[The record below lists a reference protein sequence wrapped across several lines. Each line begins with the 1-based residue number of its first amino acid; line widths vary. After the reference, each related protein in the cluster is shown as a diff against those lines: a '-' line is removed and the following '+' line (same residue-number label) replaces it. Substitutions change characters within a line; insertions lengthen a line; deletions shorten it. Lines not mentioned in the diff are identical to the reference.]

1 MAQSTEHCFYA
12 LTEQTTSTIS
22 LNKKNSKHFGNIS
35 PKFMDLPC
43 LSFSSQNH
51 STSCHQLSSLG
62 RIPLWKSY
70 FCPMPLI
77 NSSLNPFAMLGIF
90 NLSFYVY
97 HFQHIPLL
105 NVPGLSLFITT
116 LSLSHFLLYPKSNQL
131 WGRFIFFFTWSLI
144 YFWLQSSQFKPSTSS
159 FSHYS
164 KSLLMLELL

>member
-22 LNKKNSKHFGNIS
+22 LNKKNSKHFGNVS

-116 LSLSHFLLYPKSNQL
+116 LRVSLTSFSTPNLINYEVISFFSLHDLSSTSDYNHLSLSPQPPH
-131 WGRFIFFFTWSLI
+131 SLTTAKV
-144 YFWLQSSQFKPSTSS
+144 S
-159 FSHYS
+159 
-164 KSLLMLELL
+164 